1 LRWAEP
7 DAERLAGA
15 IFLVA
20 IKGLGGAHP
29 GFHKGSPRKLGLK
42 QHLWETYG
50 ELGELAV
57 FVGEDGDM
65 T

>member
-1 LRWAEP
+1 
-7 DAERLAGA
+7 
-15 IFLVA
+15 LVA